1 MDSKYVTLF
10 REIAHATEVLAE
22 RVMDYDRENDNEK
35 GVNTAQFMR
44 DDFSAI
50 YDRICAEDFNS
61 DTLTKQDYQ
70 KLLVGTYIVVNN
82 LQDKVKNEQIAIS
95 NYKTNIIPRI
105 QRIIDE
111 CETQK
116 EIIKL
121 SNEIFVVDN

>member
-22 RVMDYDRENDNEK
+22 RVMDYDRDNDNEK

-44 DDFSAI
+44 DDFADI
-50 YDRICAEDFNS
+50 YNRIRAEDFNP

-82 LQDKVKNEQIAIS
+82 LQDKVKNEQVAIS
-95 NYKTNIIPRI
+95 NYKTNIIPRL
-105 QRIIDE
+105 QRVIDE
-111 CETQK
+111 CETQ
-116 EIIKL
+116 EEVIKL
-121 SNEIFVVDN
+121 TNEIFVVDN